1 MQRFTELRV
10 WERSHNLALAI
21 YEATGEFPTEERFGL
36 VAQVRRAAVS
46 VAANIAEGSK
56 RQSNR
61 DYGHFLNLAQGS
73 VAEVEEL
80 VMLSRDL
87 GLLTRE
93 TAGEL
98 LERADHIARMLA
110 TLRTRVLKAVESEP
124 SRLTPDARRSTG
136 REGGR

>member
-10 WERSHNLALAI
+10 WAQSHALALAI
-21 YEATGEFPTEERFGL
+21 YKATGEFPTEERFGL
-36 VAQVRRAAVS
+36 VSQVRRAAVS

-61 DYGHFLNLAQGS
+61 DYGHFLNLAEGS

-87 GLLTRE
+87 GLLTAE
-93 TAGEL
+93 TAAEL
-98 LERADHIARMLA
+98 LERADHVARVLA
-110 TLRTRVLKAVESEP
+110 TLRTRVLKGVESEP
-124 SRLTPDARRSTG
+124 PRSTRDARRSTG
-136 REGGR
+136 RESGR